1 MAKFSDL
8 AVSAMSAYESV
19 AQAEYELE
27 QARERAD
34 KSADAVKSALEAGGG
49 KVALVNFDGDVSVY
63 TLDADGVGYKVE
75 TIRGDFD
82 VPDPDEGEP
91 TAPVEPE
98 GPNGP
103 DPDETAL
110 AEPLPVPAWLDPFR
124 VLADEFAVS

>member
-8 AVSAMSAYESV
+8 AVSAMSAFESV

-27 QARERAD
+27 QARERAE

-63 TLDADGVGYKVE
+63 KLDADGVGYKVE

-82 VPDPDEGEP
+82 VPEPDEGEP

-98 GPNGP
+98 GPNEPGP
-103 DPDETAL
+103 DPI
-110 AEPLPVPAWLDPFR
+110 PAWLTDP
-124 VLADEFAVS
+124 LYSPIDEFAVS